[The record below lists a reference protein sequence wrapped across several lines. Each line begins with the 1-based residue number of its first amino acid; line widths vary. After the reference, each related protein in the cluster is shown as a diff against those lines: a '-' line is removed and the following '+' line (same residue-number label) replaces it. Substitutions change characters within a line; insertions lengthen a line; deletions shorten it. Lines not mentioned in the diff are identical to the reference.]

1 MERYMNKMLAV
12 SLLAGASLG
21 VPAQA
26 AVIDDVKRTVN
37 QIRSDTTALKRKTAD
52 LQDRVEELGHT
63 ANTQIAESLDIRQL
77 VEPLSMLQPLVDELA
92 NAGIDP
98 SEIMGAIDTSE
109 LTAKLDELR
118 ARQAEMQALVNDP
131 GLADFKYE
139 LLDLLR
145 GIDSLASGPGDRIE
159 AAPFEAVLENAPAI
173 ALVPLKIA
181 ASDLMPALQTTVDA
195 AVLGMR
201 AIAEY
206 GIDIYE
212 RGTIQ
217 CVAENAAAPA
227 YLVVRKYVADLN
239 ALHYYLQ
246 RVQIHWEAKSENMP
260 ELPRIGVHGYFQIKL
275 PSTDMD
281 LLSLRILELER
292 AIEKWSAL
300 EADLKEQAL
309 NPNFCNVI
317 AGR

>member
-77 VEPLSMLQPLVDELA
+77 VEPLSMLQPLVDELG

-145 GIDSLASGPGDRIE
+145 GIDELGAASGPGTRIE

-181 ASDLMPALQTTVDA
+181 AGDLMPDLRSTVDA
-195 AVLGMR
+195 ALMGMR
-201 AIAEY
+201 AI
-206 GIDIYE
+206 
-212 RGTIQ
+212 
-217 CVAENAAAPA
+217 
-227 YLVVRKYVADLN
+227 
-239 ALHYYLQ
+239 
-246 RVQIHWEAKSENMP
+246 
-260 ELPRIGVHGYFQIKL
+260 
-275 PSTDMD
+275 
-281 LLSLRILELER
+281 LLSTG
-292 AIEKWSAL
+292 SMFTSVG
-300 EADLKEQAL
+300 
-309 NPNFCNVI
+309 PFI
-317 AGR
+317 A